1 MLQRSDMFSGE
12 WVKFCDAVVGDD
24 DCGMRRVDS
33 NHSELLMDE
42 VLQWPHTPST
52 EMEEGWEKVQACSSE
67 NDTCFNLYGNDP
79 RVLSLVCEETEVDI
93 RMALWNA
100 DRRLE
105 METNV
110 FDFFALY
117 NHGFFDDA
125 LQLGITLL
133 TQCDFD
139 SVQYDMKLLSS
150 VRENVN
156 SLLLN
161 VMQANMEPI
170 CICE

>member
-1 MLQRSDMFSGE
+1 
-12 WVKFCDAVVGDD
+12 
-24 DCGMRRVDS
+24 
-33 NHSELLMDE
+33 
-42 VLQWPHTPST
+42 
-52 EMEEGWEKVQACSSE
+52 VQACSSE
-67 NDTCFNLYGNDP
+67 KDTYFELYGNDP
-79 RVLSLVCEETEVDI
+79 RVLSLLCEETEVDI

-100 DRRLE
+100 DRVFE

-161 VMQANMEPI
+161 VMQSDVEPI
-170 CICE
+170 YVYE